1 VLVGPKGKGARDKIF
16 GLMSLLAV
24 WAPALLLMI
33 VGSACSVVRS
43 SSSSVAAAP
52 APIRALLP
60 NGIPVIVQEHQGGD
74 VVALQL
80 WVRAGARDETAS
92 ELGLAHY
99 LEHMLFKG
107 TATRPPGFV
116 DRDVEGVGGRINA
129 ATSWDYTYY
138 HALLPAARAV
148 AGIEMLADVA
158 VNASLDA
165 TLLDQ
170 EKQVVLEE
178 MRINEDNPNR
188 FLSLR
193 LFADLF
199 PGHPYGRQVIGT
211 ADLVRGLTRDT
222 LAAFYR
228 RHYVPQSF
236 ALVVVGAVRPDEVVA
251 AAGKAFGHLPRTD
264 FRRLPTPPAAA
275 PRAHTDT
282 IVRPGAAAYLG
293 MAWPAPRLD
302 APDTPAVDLLVTIL
316 GQKRSSRLVQALRER
331 TRLVSSVRTG
341 FAAMEGAGAVIL
353 TAQVEPAKLAAAE
366 SAVLSELH
374 RVREEG
380 VTEAERLRAVTGA
393 EAQRAFS
400 KETVEGHAVMLGR
413 GETTWTLADELA
425 YVRRLRAVTADE
437 IRAAARRYLDLDRY
451 VRIALVPP
459 GASR

>member
-1 VLVGPKGKGARDKIF
+1 
-16 GLMSLLAV
+16 
-24 WAPALLLMI
+24 
-33 VGSACSVVRS
+33 
-43 SSSSVAAAP
+43 
-52 APIRALLP
+52 
-60 NGIPVIVQEHQGGD
+60 VIVQEHRGGD

-80 WVRAGARDETAS
+80 WVRAGARDETTS
-92 ELGLAHY
+92 EQGLAHY

-138 HALLPAARAV
+138 HTLLPAAHAV
-148 AGIEMLADVA
+148 AGIELLADVA

-178 MRINEDNPNR
+178 MRVNQDNPNR
-188 FLSLR
+188 YLSLR

-211 ADLVRGLTRDT
+211 PDLVRALTRDT
-222 LAAFYR
+222 LTSFYR
-228 RHYVPQSF
+228 RHYVPESF
-236 ALVVVGAVRPDEVVA
+236 ALIVVGPVRPDEVIA
-251 AAGKAFGHLPRTD
+251 AAGKAFGHLPRTG
-264 FRRLPTPPAAA
+264 FRRLPTPTAAA
-275 PRAHTDT
+275 ARAHVDT
-282 IVRPGAAAYLG
+282 IVRPGGSAYLG

-302 APDTPAVDLLVTIL
+302 SPDTPAVDLLVTIL

-353 TAQVEPAKLAAAE
+353 TAQVEPSKLAAAE
-366 SAVLSELH
+366 TAVLVELR
-374 RVREEG
+374 RVRDDG
-380 VTEAERLRAVTGA
+380 VSEAERRRAVTGA
-393 EAQRAFS
+393 EAERAFS
-400 KETVEGHAVMLGR
+400 LETVEGRAGILGR
-413 GETTWTLADELA
+413 GETMWTLADELA
-425 YVRRLRAVTADE
+425 YVSRLRAVTADE
-437 IRAAARRYLDLDRY
+437 IRSAARRYLHPDRY
-451 VRIALVPP
+451 VRVALVPP

>member
-1 VLVGPKGKGARDKIF
+1 MA
-16 GLMSLLAV
+16 LLAHL
-24 WAPALLLMI
+24 ALALLLMM
-33 VGSACSVVRS
+33 VGSACSVARS
-43 SSSSVAAAP
+43 SSSPTPAAP
-52 APIRALLP
+52 APVRALLP
-60 NGIPVIVQEHQGGD
+60 NGIPVIVQEHRGGD

-80 WVRAGARDETAS
+80 WVRAGARDETTS
-92 ELGLAHY
+92 EQGLAHY

-138 HALLPAARAV
+138 HTLLPAAHAV
-148 AGIEMLADVA
+148 AGIELLADVA

-178 MRINEDNPNR
+178 MRVNQDNPNR
-188 FLSLR
+188 YLSLR

-211 ADLVRGLTRDT
+211 PDLVRALTRDT
-222 LAAFYR
+222 LTSFYR
-228 RHYVPQSF
+228 RHYVPESF
-236 ALVVVGAVRPDEVVA
+236 ALIVVGPVRPDEVIA
-251 AAGKAFGHLPRTD
+251 AAGKAFGHLPRTG
-264 FRRLPTPPAAA
+264 FRRLPTPTAAA
-275 PRAHTDT
+275 ARAHVDT
-282 IVRPGAAAYLG
+282 IVRPGGSAYLG

-302 APDTPAVDLLVTIL
+302 SPDTPAVDLLVTIL

-353 TAQVEPAKLAAAE
+353 TAQVEPSKLAAAE
-366 SAVLSELH
+366 TAVLGELR
-374 RVREEG
+374 RVRDDG
-380 VTEAERLRAVTGA
+380 VSEAERRRAVTGA
-393 EAQRAFS
+393 EAERAFS
-400 KETVEGHAVMLGR
+400 LETVEGRAGILGR
-413 GETTWTLADELA
+413 GETMWTLADELA
-425 YVRRLRAVTADE
+425 YVSRLRAVTADE
-437 IRAAARRYLDLDRY
+437 IRSAARRYLHPDRY
-451 VRIALVPP
+451 VRVALVPP

>member
-1 VLVGPKGKGARDKIF
+1 
-16 GLMSLLAV
+16 MSLLAHL
-24 WAPALLLMI
+24 APALLLMI
-33 VGSACSVVRS
+33 VGSACSVARPS
-43 SSSSVAAAP
+43 SSSSSTAAP
-52 APIRALLP
+52 APVRAVLP
-60 NGIPVIVQEHQGGD
+60 NGMPVIVQEHRGSD

-138 HALLPAARAV
+138 HALLPTPRAV

-178 MRINEDNPNR
+178 MRLNDDNPNR
-188 FLSLR
+188 FLSRR

-199 PGHPYGRQVIGT
+199 PGHPYGRQIIGT

-222 LAAFYR
+222 LVAFYR
-228 RHYVPQSF
+228 RHYVPESF

-251 AAGKAFGHLPRTD
+251 AAGKAFGHLPRTG
-264 FRRLPTPPAAA
+264 FRRLPTPTAAA
-275 PRAHTDT
+275 SRSHADT
-282 IVRPGAAAYLG
+282 VLRPGASAYLG

-302 APDTPAVDLLVTIL
+302 AADAPALDLLAAIL
-316 GQKRSSRLVQALRER
+316 GQTRSSRLVQALRER
-331 TRLVSSVRTG
+331 TRLVSSVRTS

-353 TAQVEPAKLAAAE
+353 TAQMEPSKVAAAE
-366 SAVLSELH
+366 SAVLAELH
-374 RVREEG
+374 RVREGG
-380 VTEAERLRAVTGA
+380 VTEAERRRAVTRE
-393 EAQRAFS
+393 EAARAFAE
-400 KETVEGHAVMLGR
+400 ETVEGRAVMLGR
-413 GETTWTLADELA
+413 GETMWTLAEELA

-437 IRAAARRYLDLDRY
+437 IRAAARRYLDPDRY
-451 VRIALVPP
+451 VRVVLAPAGV
-459 GASR
+459 SR